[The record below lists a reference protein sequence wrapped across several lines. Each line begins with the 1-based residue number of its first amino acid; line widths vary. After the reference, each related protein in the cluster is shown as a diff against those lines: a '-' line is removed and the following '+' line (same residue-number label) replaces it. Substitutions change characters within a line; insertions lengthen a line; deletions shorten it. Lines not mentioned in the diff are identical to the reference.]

1 MLPQV
6 PLGVASR
13 LAQTNK
19 LGNLIPIWSPQ
30 GRHSIKYFLYTGIL
44 PNRNNVNMNNVNY
57 LFKLQSYETGLNLKI
72 LILDNNKT
80 VDNNNNKTTRCE
92 I

>member
-44 PNRNNVNMNNVNY
+44 PNSDYARNNVNY
-57 LFKLQSYETGLNLKI
+57 LFKLQSYETGLNLKN